1 MGLDGF
7 SMGNLGLNADMT
19 SAQMANQAE
28 QIARKESMVKIK
40 DVTEAAEDGGVKRK
54 EEDEPDKNEF
64 YDGFKK
70 DEDEEDEEENSDAN
84 KDSRT
89 LLKDGDFEIKDP
101 KELSVRINSN
111 TEQVEL
117 FNKKNERIIE
127 TISAKDLMEVVSKLD
142 GSSGILVNR
151 KI

>member
-7 SMGNLGLNADMT
+7 SMGNLGLNTDMT

-28 QIARKESMVKIK
+28 QLARKESMVKIK
-40 DVTEAAEDGGVKRK
+40 DVTEADEEGGVKRK
-54 EEDEPDKNEF
+54 EEDEPDKNQF
-64 YDGFKK
+64 HDGFKK
-70 DEDEEDEEENSDAN
+70 DEDEEEEENSDKN
-84 KDSRT
+84 KESRS
-89 LLKDGDFEIKDP
+89 LLTDKDFEIKDP
-101 KELSVRINSN
+101 KELSVRINSS

-117 FNKKNERIIE
+117 FNKKNERILE

-142 GSSGILVNR
+142 GASGILVNR